1 MGAGGSLAQRDLAH
15 DWIAAYKK
23 YFRRG
28 IPLVDH
34 VAFVKDRPGE

>member
-15 DWIAAYKK
+15 DRIAAYKK

-34 VAFVKDRPGE
+34 VAFVKDRPWE